1 MRTTHFL
8 IAAVFLAACGGKV
21 PGGKNIPGSDKVPGG
36 MGGESGMVDPN
47 SCGNY
52 AGVEAGARLK
62 FFLEAVADLQAR
74 SQETVEVVKTSCKM
88 MGTELGMAAGDLEG
102 ETKDVCAKVWNAYN
116 ENMKVAVKSKAALK
130 VTYKPAVCKIDVQA
144 TADIAAKCE
153 GKASADV
160 GASCTGTCKGTCDG
174 QCSGSGAGKAG
185 TGGTG
190 GAASGECNGE
200 CKGTC
205 KGDCEGHADV
215 KASGQCKAKAQ
226 ASASAEMKCTEA
238 EFSVA
243 LDAKLVVDPTK
254 AQQTVKA
261 MQAGFPKLLSL
272 SARLRPLQAAVATT
286 VAAAAELK
294 DMGPTFAQSFKDQ
307 AMCISGQ
314 IAAAASAATQIE
326 ANVSVSVEV
335 SASASASAGS

>member
-8 IAAVFLAACGGKV
+8 IAAVLVAACGGKL
-21 PGGKNIPGSDKVPGG
+21 PGGKNVPGSDKVPGG
-36 MGGESGMVDPN
+36 LGGESGMVDPN

-62 FFLEAVADLQAR
+62 SFLEAVADLQTR
-74 SQETVEVVKTSCKM
+74 SNETVEVVKTSCKM
-88 MGTELGMAAGDLEG
+88 MGTELGMSEADLGGD
-102 ETKDVCAKVWNAYN
+102 TKEVCDKVWAAYN
-116 ENMKVAVKSKAALK
+116 DNMKVAFKSKAALK
-130 VTYKPAVCKIDVQA
+130 ITYKPAVCKIDVQA
-144 TADIAAKCE
+144 TANVAAKCE

-160 GASCTGTCKGTCDG
+160 GATCSGVCNGTCDG
-174 QCSGSGAGKAG
+174 QCSGAAKAG
-185 TGGTG
+185 TGGSA
-190 GAASGECNGE
+190 GAGQCNGE

-205 KGDCEGHADV
+205 KGDCQGHADV
-215 KASGQCKAKAQ
+215 NASAQCKAKAQ

-243 LDAKLVVDPTK
+243 LDAKLVVDKSK
-254 AQQTVKA
+254 AEMTLKA

-272 SARLRPLQAAVATT
+272 NARLEPLQAAVKST

-294 DMGPTFAQSFKDQ
+294 DMGATFAQSFKDQ

-314 IAAAASAATQIE
+314 IAAAASAATNIQ

-335 SASASASAGS
+335 SASASASAGG